1 MAAANPPQ
9 NKVQENFRE
18 TLVNGRLYYCD
29 QTLPSKTKLV
39 SYAEKNR
46 LEKPKFSLSVINKG
60 DPVNVRHYA
69 VVELE
74 GKRSRGSGRTKKSA
88 EAAASCK
95 YLNNDY
101 LAVGDYLQL
110 GNPVS
115 APTHKCPPG
124 AKERSRASLFRFTL

>member
-1 MAAANPPQ
+1 MEAAAIPPQ
-9 NKVQENFRE
+9 NQVQEHNFRE

-39 SYAEKNR
+39 SYAEKNS
-46 LEKPKFSLSVINKG
+46 LEQPKFRLSVINQG
-60 DPVNVRHYA
+60 DQVNVRYYA
-69 VVELE
+69 IVELE

-115 APTHKCPPG
+115 APTHSYPPS
-124 AKERSRASLFRFTL
+124 AKERSRRK